1 MELTVYDIIQ
11 GPVVT
16 EKAQDLNTR
25 QEQLVLNVSMRANK
39 PLVKRAIELLF
50 NVKVDSVRIYVR
62 KGKKRRIP
70 GTRLTTVGKR
80 QKRAIVSLA
89 EGYDLKSLVGESAT
103 VASQSQAK

>member
-1 MELTVYDIIQ
+1 MDLTVYDIIK

-25 QEQLVLNVSMRANK
+25 KQQLVLNVSMHANK
-39 PLVKRAIELLF
+39 PLVKQAIELLF
-50 NVKVDSVRIYVR
+50 NVKVDSVRIFVR

-89 EGYDLKSLVGESAT
+89 EGYDLRSLVGESAS
-103 VASQSQAK
+103 VSSEESAQ

>member
-25 QEQLVLNVSMRANK
+25 LEQLVLNVSMRANK
-39 PLVKRAIELLF
+39 PLVKKAIELLF

-89 EGYDLKSLVGESAT
+89 VGYDLRSLVGESAT
-103 VASQSQAK
+103 VANPESAK

>member
-1 MELTVYDIIQ
+1 MDLTIYDIIK

-25 QEQLVLNVSMRANK
+25 KQQLVLKVSLHANK
-39 PLVKRAIELLF
+39 PLVKQAIELLF

-80 QKRAIVSLA
+80 EKRAVISLA
-89 EGYDLKSLVGESAT
+89 EGYDLSSLVGEAGT
-103 VASQSQAK
+103 VASESSSQ